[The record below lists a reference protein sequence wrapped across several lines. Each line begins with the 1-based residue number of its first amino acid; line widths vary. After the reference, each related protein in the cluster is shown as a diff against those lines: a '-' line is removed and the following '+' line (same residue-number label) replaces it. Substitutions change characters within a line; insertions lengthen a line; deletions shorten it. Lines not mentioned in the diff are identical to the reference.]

1 MSTQQ
6 VRVVYTAKV
15 DKELTGKTALITGAS
30 RGIGAAT
37 AITLARNGVSRFILH
52 YNSNP
57 EGVERTLAA
66 VRSEGAQADALQAN
80 LGEVAGIHE
89 FVDKLKQARAEPDIL
104 VNNAGSLV
112 KRAKL
117 LEFTDELFDH
127 VMNLNVKSAW
137 FITQA
142 VVPSML
148 QRGSGVIVNLSSI
161 AARNGGGPGATIYAA
176 AKATISTITKG
187 LAKELAPKGIRV
199 NAVSPGTVDNDF
211 HAQFSTRQILDAAIS
226 MTPAGTL
233 GSNEEI
239 ADTILFLCSSG
250 SRFIHG
256 QTIEINGGMLMV

>member
-1 MSTQQ
+1 
-6 VRVVYTAKV
+6 V

-37 AITLARNGVSRFILH
+37 AICLAHHGVSRFILH
-52 YNSNP
+52 YNSNRQ
-57 EGVERTLAA
+57 GVDAVLGA
-66 VRSEGAQADALQAN
+66 VRSLGADAEAIQAN
-80 LGEVAGIHE
+80 LGHIAGIHDFLE
-89 FVDKLKQARAEPDIL
+89 KLKQSRVEPDIL

-117 LEFTDELFDH
+117 LEFTEELYDE

-142 VVPSML
+142 MAPSML

-161 AARNGGGPGATIYAA
+161 AARNGGGPGATVYAA
-176 AKATISTITKG
+176 AKATIAAMTKG
-187 LAKELAPKGIRV
+187 LAKELAPQGIRV

-211 HAQFSTRQILDAAIS
+211 HVQFSNRQILDSVVS

-233 GSNEEI
+233 GTNEEI
-239 ADTILFLCSSG
+239 ADTILFLCSNAA
-250 SRFIHG
+250 RYIHG
-256 QTIEINGGMLMV
+256 QTIEINGGVYMV